1 MQTPSRPWFPLLL
14 SWRRIWVNYEPP
26 LFSQSLCQVW
36 RDRTCDIQPSWP
48 NKFTLE
54 KMKNIIILR
63 DTTGKPVRVGK
74 IVPLARSSSQSQ
86 RKIWFTLPAPNI
98 YLSSPNGPWASI
110 HLGVHKANATI
121 KPHKMASS
129 SSSCPTRLRVAWKY
143 AELTPI
149 TMNKAQIMFTP
160 EQTCLEY
167 GRNRYLQQE
176 EVHL

>member
-1 MQTPSRPWFPLLL
+1 MSKLQATRLFSVPLSSLTRNTVIVICSWKGL
-14 SWRRIWVNYEPP
+14 SWHEERQYHADTTCNPDRVDTLVPSCLLDASSRSQCRIW
-26 LFSQSLCQVW
+26 L
-36 RDRTCDIQPSWP
+36 
-48 NKFTLE
+48 
-54 KMKNIIILR
+54 
-63 DTTGKPVRVGK
+63 
-74 IVPLARSSSQSQ
+74 
-86 RKIWFTLPAPNI
+86 TLPAQII

-129 SSSCPTRLRVAWKY
+129 SSSWPTRLRVAWKY

-160 EQTCLEY
+160 EHTCLEY

-176 EVHL
+176 EVDF